1 VNVGHSRIQE
11 CSCDMTTSHSVPL
24 HRLQG
29 LRLADVAP
37 CFVQGINHEFRETD
51 YQAKSSMSDMGLFP
65 VIKAWALP
73 NEKGRHGMVTQ
84 RLGNVLPHLP
94 RWPAFRDGL
103 GGSLNRENLDGQTDS
118 AFSALRWSIWT
129 PNDTLHAPHSGSL
142 SLSSSLIHK
151 TTL

>member
-1 VNVGHSRIQE
+1 
-11 CSCDMTTSHSVPL
+11 MTTSHSVPL

-103 GGSLNRENLDGQTDS
+103 GGSLNRENLAVRLILLLVHCGGVFGHQT
-118 AFSALRWSIWT
+118 T
-129 PNDTLHAPHSGSL
+129 PSTR
-142 SLSSSLIHK
+142 LILVACHCPR
-151 TTL
+151 L